1 MPQNDE
7 QVTLRNLLSIVS
19 APARLALIFEIGN
32 STPGEIAKSL
42 RVDPS
47 AVSQHLS
54 ILEDAGIVTSI
65 KRQYSLTETG
75 KKLKDS
81 LRSLAPIGAA
91 IEHEKQA
98 KARLKEE
105 NEMLEG
111 FKKSSRIM
119 DRKEAARI
127 LANALSKGSF
137 KSPVVK
143 KVKEY
148 LEELESRT

>member
-7 QVTLRNLLSIVS
+7 QLILRNLLFIVS
-19 APARLALIFEIGN
+19 APARLTLIFEIGN

-42 RVDPS
+42 GVDPS

-81 LRSLAPIGAA
+81 LRLLAPVGAA
-91 IEHEKQA
+91 VEHEKQA